1 MRRWLTRRLPGNI
14 LPDSNAAPALQGQ
27 QRKLERHMRANS
39 LEKNLQTRPAP
50 EELIKKGILDEQEN
64 PLKEA

>member
-1 MRRWLTRRLPGNI
+1 
-14 LPDSNAAPALQGQ
+14 
-27 QRKLERHMRANS
+27 MRANS

-64 PLKEA
+64 PLKGV